1 MSLRRLV
8 ALSCLAAAAASG
20 PAHAQAPPPPPPPPP
35 PPEEQ
40 PLEQRQIIAPGVKAG
55 GVDVGGQSV
64 EQATQTLELALREHV
79 SRPVVVRT
87 GGRKFTLT
95 AKDARLKFDPL
106 RTAKRAY
113 YEGRDKGPGVEV
125 DLALKHSSKRV
136 RAFAER
142 VDEEVRVKPKDAS
155 VRITLTQIF
164 LRKGKIGRTIN
175 EHELA
180 RVIDKLLAD
189 PALKREIRTKLNP
202 DRPEVRTSEMRARYR
217 TVVTVDRDHLVL
229 RLFKGLRHSR
239 TYDIAIGQAG
249 FDTPTGLFNIQSK
262 QVNPTWHVPNRP
274 WAGSLAGQ
282 TIPGGAAN
290 NPLKARWL
298 GVNGAVGIHGTAEE
312 WSIGSRASHGCIRM
326 RVSDVIELYRRVP
339 VGTPVLIR

>member
-1 MSLRRLV
+1 M
-8 ALSCLAAAAASG
+8 
-20 PAHAQAPPPPPPPPP
+20 
-35 PPEEQ
+35 
-40 PLEQRQIIAPGVKAG
+40 
-55 GVDVGGQSV
+55 GGQSV

-229 RLFKGLRHSR
+229 RLFKACVTRGRTTSR
-239 TYDIAIGQAG
+239 SA
-249 FDTPTGLFNIQSK
+249 
-262 QVNPTWHVPNRP
+262 RP
-274 WAGSLAGQ
+274 ASTRRPGSS
-282 TIPGGAAN
+282 T
-290 NPLKARWL
+290 
-298 GVNGAVGIHGTAEE
+298 
-312 WSIGSRASHGCIRM
+312 SRASR
-326 RVSDVIELYRRVP
+326 STRR
-339 VGTPVLIR
+339 GTCPTDLGPGRSRGRRSRAAPPTTRSRRAGSA